1 MNKER
6 ILAILAEAGF
16 QEKEAH
22 LYLAGIELGGAT
34 IQQLAKYAGIKRPTA
49 YDVMESLE
57 KKGLFSLSERG
68 KKKYFL
74 AEDPENILRILKSRE
89 HAFLTAL
96 PELKMLLGAGSKKPR
111 VRFFEG
117 VEGLK
122 TIYWDTLESKKT
134 LLVYGSIDSM
144 WSVIPQEFKKE
155 YVGERIKRNLHAR
168 CIVPATPAT
177 QEYTRRDKEEL
188 RQMILIPPDQFQF
201 SNEINIYNNKVA
213 IFSFS
218 EKIGVIIE
226 SEKIAETQRSIFELA
241 WLGAIKGV

>member
-1 MNKER
+1 MSKER
-6 ILAILAEAGF
+6 ILAVLLDSGF

-22 LYLAGIELGGAT
+22 LYLAGIELGEAT
-34 IQQLAKYAGIKRPTA
+34 IQQLAKHADIKRPTA
-49 YDVMESLE
+49 YDIMENLE
-57 KKGLFSLSERG
+57 KKGLFSFSERG

-89 HAFLTAL
+89 RAFLTAL

-117 VEGLK
+117 VGGLK
-122 TIYWDTLESKKT
+122 AMYWDTLESKKT
-134 LLVYGSIDSM
+134 LLVYGAIDSM
-144 WSVIPQEFKKE
+144 WSAIPQEFKKE
-155 YVGERIKRNLHAR
+155 YVRERVKRNLSAR
-168 CIVPATPAT
+168 CIVPATPEA
-177 QEYTRRDKEEL
+177 QEYTKRDKEEL
-188 RQMILIPPDQFQF
+188 RHMILIPSDRFPF

-213 IFSFS
+213 IFSFP
-218 EKIGVIIE
+218 ERIGVIIE